1 MQEYEA
7 EMRSYQIAVKEF
19 FIEDPPDYGDVLVPT
34 PVPIL
39 TKKVNCAALSHDSLI
54 HLHDSENQE
63 GEGAVQAV

>member
-1 MQEYEA
+1 
-7 EMRSYQIAVKEF
+7 MRSYQIAVKEF

-39 TKKVNCAALSHDSLI
+39 TKKVTCCYVVSFDSLI
-54 HLHDSENQE
+54 HDAENQE